1 MGRRVTQIIHVA
13 QRLTTTKLSCG
24 FVLLCV
30 VACRSPQREVASSRS
45 PVEAAIARDLTAR
58 FGVPAQVR
66 CIVIAGVAG
75 CRASVDGVR
84 VPVVVENH
92 RGEWQWRV
100 EGAAIATAPIA
111 ARVRDELADLGVVQ
125 TVDCGKAVVVG
136 TRVTCA
142 LGGGG
147 AAFASVAR
155 DGRVALE
162 IAIDPAAAGVRRE
175 VAQDLTKTSQALA
188 HGSGD
193 EDDENSATVPP

>member
-1 MGRRVTQIIHVA
+1 VA
-13 QRLTTTKLSCG
+13 HRLTVTKFACG

-30 VACRSPQREVASSRS
+30 LGCRDRVTDVPVQRW
-45 PVEAAIARDLTAR
+45 PVETAIARELTAR

-84 VPVVVENH
+84 VPIVVENH

-100 EGAAIATAPIA
+100 DGVAIATAPIA
-111 ARVRDELADLGVVQ
+111 ARVRDELGDLGVAQ
-125 TVDCGKAVVVG
+125 AVDCGRAVVVG

-155 DGRVALE
+155 DGTVSLE
-162 IAIDPAAAGVRRE
+162 LAIDPAAAGVRRE
-175 VAQDLTKTSQALA
+175 VARDLTRTSQALE